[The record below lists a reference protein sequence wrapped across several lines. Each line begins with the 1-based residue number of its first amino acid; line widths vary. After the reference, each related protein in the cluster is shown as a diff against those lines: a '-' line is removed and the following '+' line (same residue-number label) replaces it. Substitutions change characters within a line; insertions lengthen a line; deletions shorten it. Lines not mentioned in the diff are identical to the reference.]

1 MSAPDQ
7 ALKKTPLF
15 NLHEE
20 LGARLVPFAGYAMP
34 VQFLRGIKHEHQVT
48 RTAAGLFDVSHM
60 GQLSLRGAL
69 NELETLV
76 PGDITGLAIGQQRYS
91 LLTTD
96 GGGILDDLMITRFA
110 DRLHLVVNAAFK
122 AQDYAHIAN
131 ALSAHCELTAHPEL
145 ALLALQG
152 PQAGAAL
159 ETLCADAAGLR
170 FMQGCDTT
178 IAGMSVIVHRCGYT
192 GEDGFEIA
200 VVNAEAEKLARLL
213 LAQPGVEACGLGAR
227 DSLRLEAGLCLSGA
241 DIDADTS
248 PVAAGL
254 TWTIARK
261 YLRDDVAACFPG
273 CVPIL
278 AQARHGSAS
287 VRVGVRTRGRIP
299 VRAGAHLHAGTGRRV
314 GHITSGGFGPTLDAP
329 VAMGYVER
337 ALAEPGTVLS
347 VVIREVEH
355 PVDIVALPF
364 VAHRYKKP

>member
-7 ALKKTPLF
+7 ALKKTPLY

-34 VQFLRGIKHEHQVT
+34 VQYARGIKHEHQAV

-60 GQLSLRGAL
+60 GQISLRGAV

-76 PGDITGLAIGQQRYS
+76 PGDISGLALGQQRYS
-91 LLTTD
+91 VLTTD
-96 GGGILDDLMITRFA
+96 SGGILDDLMITRFA
-110 DRLHLVVNAAFK
+110 DRLHLVVNAAYK
-122 AQDYAHIAN
+122 AQDFAHIAQ
-131 ALSAHCELTAHPEL
+131 ALSPQCELTALPEL

-152 PQAGAAL
+152 PQAGAVLEAL
-159 ETLCADAAGLR
+159 CPDAGPLR
-170 FMQGCDTT
+170 FLQGCETT
-178 IAGMSVIVHRCGYT
+178 IAGMAVILHRCGYT

-200 VVNAEAEKLARLL
+200 IANGDAEPLARLL
-213 LAQPGVEACGLGAR
+213 LAQSGVEPCGLGAR

-241 DIDADTS
+241 DIDAGTS
-248 PVAAGL
+248 PVTADL

-261 YLRDDVAACFPG
+261 YVRDDVPARFPG
-273 CVPIL
+273 CVSIL
-278 AQARHGSAS
+278 DEARHGSAS

-299 VRAGAHLHAGTGRRV
+299 VRAGAQLHDGTGRWV

-337 ALAEPGTVLS
+337 ALASLGTVLS

-364 VAHRYKKP
+364 VAHRYKKT

>member
-7 ALKKTPLF
+7 ALKKTPLY

-34 VQFLRGIKHEHQVT
+34 VQYTRGIKHEHQVT

-60 GQLSLRGAL
+60 GQLSLRGAVD
-69 NELETLV
+69 ELETLV
-76 PGDITGLAIGQQRYS
+76 PGDITALALGQQRYS
-91 LLTTD
+91 VLTNAS
-96 GGGILDDLMITRFA
+96 GGILDDLMITRFA

-122 AQDYAHIAN
+122 ESDSAHIAH
-131 ALSAHCELTAHPEL
+131 ALGAGCKMTPHPEL

-159 ETLCADAAGLR
+159 EALCPDAGALR
-170 FMQGCDTT
+170 FMQGCETT
-178 IAGMSVIVHRCGYT
+178 IAGMAVIVHRCGYT

-200 VVNAEAEKLARLL
+200 VANDDAEQLARLL
-213 LAQPGVEACGLGAR
+213 LAQPAVEPCGLGAR

-241 DIDADTS
+241 DIDAGTS

-261 YLRDDVAACFPG
+261 YLRGDVAARFPG

-278 AQARHGSAS
+278 EEARRGSTS

-299 VRAGAHLHAGTGRRV
+299 VRAGAELLDATGRRV

-337 ALAEPGTVLS
+337 ALASPGTVLS
-347 VVIREVEH
+347 VVIREIEH

-364 VAHRYKKP
+364 VPHRYKKT

>member
-7 ALKKTPLF
+7 VLQKTPLY

-34 VQFLRGIKHEHQVT
+34 VQYVRGIKHEHQVV

-60 GQLSLRGAL
+60 GQLSLRGAV

-76 PGDITGLAIGQQRYS
+76 PGDITGLALGQQRYS
-91 LLTTD
+91 VLTTA
-96 GGGILDDLMITRFA
+96 GGGILDDLMITRLA

-122 AQDYAHIAN
+122 DADSAHIAQ
-131 ALSAHCELTAHPEL
+131 ALGAVCEMTPHPEL

-152 PQAGAAL
+152 PQACAVL
-159 ETLCADAAGLR
+159 ETLCPDAAGLR
-170 FMQGCDTT
+170 FMQGCETA
-178 IAGMSVIVHRCGYT
+178 IAGMAVILHRCGYT

-200 VVNAEAEKLARLL
+200 VANNDADRLARLL
-213 LAQPGVEACGLGAR
+213 LAQPGVEPCGLGAR

-241 DIDADTS
+241 DIDAATS

-261 YLRDDVAACFPG
+261 YVRDGVAARFPG
-273 CVPIL
+273 HERIL
-278 AQARHGSAS
+278 EEARHGSAS
-287 VRVGVRTRGRIP
+287 LRVGVRTRGRIP
-299 VRAGAHLHAGTGRRV
+299 VRAGAHLHDDTGRVV
-314 GHITSGGFGPTLDAP
+314 GHVTSGGFGPTLDAP

-337 ALAEPGTVLS
+337 ALASPGSVLS

-364 VAHRYKKP
+364 VAHRYKKT